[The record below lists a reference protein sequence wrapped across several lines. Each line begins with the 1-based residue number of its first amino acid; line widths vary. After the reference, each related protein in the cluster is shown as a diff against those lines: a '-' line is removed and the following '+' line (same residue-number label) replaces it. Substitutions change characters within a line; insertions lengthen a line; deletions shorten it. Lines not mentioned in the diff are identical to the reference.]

1 MTPIIVVDDDARV
14 GKMVDTVLRRKGYQV
29 VTATDGSQA
38 LDYMEQVRPA
48 LVILDVMMP
57 GLNGMQ
63 VCQKL
68 RSKDDLGAV
77 PVLFLS
83 GRTTVED
90 RIQAF
95 QAGADDYMSKPFDL
109 RELELHVTA
118 LLRRS
123 LSTNGDDPRTLEA
136 GEMTLDLRS
145 YQVQVEDQS
154 IPLTPVEFELMKY
167 LMNRPGEA
175 IAAAELLEE
184 VWHYYPGTGDPS
196 VVRMQVMNLRA
207 KIESD
212 PRSPKYLCTVYR
224 HGYMVPN

>member
-68 RSKDDLGAV
+68 RSDDDLGTV

-83 GRTTVED
+83 GRNAVED

-123 LSTNGDDPRTLEA
+123 LGTNGDDPRMLEA

-145 YQVQVEDQS
+145 YQVQIEDKNV
-154 IPLTPVEFELMKY
+154 PLTPVEFELLKY

-184 VWHYYPGTGDPS
+184 VWNYYPGTGDPS
-196 VVRMQVMNLRA
+196 VVRMQVMNLRT
-207 KIESD
+207 KIEPD
-212 PRSPKYLCTVYR
+212 PSSPKHICTVYR
-224 HGYMVPN
+224 HGYVVPN

>member
-14 GKMVDTVLRRKGYQV
+14 GKMVDTILRRKGYQV

-68 RSKDDLGAV
+68 RSDDDLGTV

-83 GRTTVED
+83 GRNAVED

-123 LSTNGDDPRTLEA
+123 LGTNGDDPRMLEA

-145 YQVQVEDQS
+145 YQVQIEDKNV
-154 IPLTPVEFELMKY
+154 PLTPVEFELLKY

-184 VWHYYPGTGDPS
+184 VWNYYPGTGDPS
-196 VVRMQVMNLRA
+196 VVRMQVMNLRT
-207 KIESD
+207 KIEPD
-212 PRSPKYLCTVYR
+212 PSSPKHICTVYR
-224 HGYMVPN
+224 HGYVVPN

>member
-68 RSKDDLGAV
+68 RSNDDLGTV

-83 GRTTVED
+83 GRSAVED

-123 LSTNGDDPRTLEA
+123 LVTNSDEPRTLKA

-145 YQVQVEDQS
+145 YQVCLEGKS
-154 IPLTPVEFELMKY
+154 IPLTPVEFELLKY

-175 IAAAELLEE
+175 IASAELLEE
-184 VWHYYPGTGDPS
+184 VWNYYPGTGDPS
-196 VVRMQVMNLRA
+196 VVRMQVMNLRT
-207 KIESD
+207 KVEPD
-212 PRSPKYLCTVYR
+212 PRSPKHVRTVYR